1 MPTNRTNMMH
11 FLFLFIIGSAT
22 LLHECCGFS
31 STSRA
36 CFATPKINL
45 NVYHPSLTSSSSAR
59 TSRLQSTPDKQSE
72 IAALEE
78 RLKELKEEES
88 TTAEISVDD
97 EDDED
102 AQLLEGSDED
112 SIMFSEK
119 WKEAKDGYITK
130 QG

>member
-1 MPTNRTNMMH
+1 MMH

-31 STSRA
+31 TSRA
-36 CFATPKINL
+36 CFATSKINL
-45 NVYHPSLTSSSSAR
+45 NVYHPSLTSSSITR
-59 TSRLQSTPDKQSE
+59 TVSSRLQSTPDKQSE

-88 TTAEISVDD
+88 TTAEIEPDD

-102 AQLLEGSDED
+102 AQLLEGSDEE